1 MFFAWSEFCSG
12 SSRSDFSC
20 IRHWKVFSLTYEA
33 SGMIFGRHARVFLTA
48 SYTHTVRLDP
58 RLHSDCARPSSYQ
71 FVKIVS
77 VGSGRISRGPAG
89 FSATTTN
96 RIMKVTVILWSF
108 TNASRGEET
117 WKSFMEY
124 VAQENNQSWL
134 VLSASWETEKNPNLI
149 SLIMLYA
156 VSCHQYV
163 TYVPWEAKELW
174 RNREQI
180 TILSSSKH
188 SYTLIRGR
196 KKLHS

>member
-1 MFFAWSEFCSG
+1 MSKSQIVITDILESPSYAGIDDMFSSQVKQCSSPEANFCSG

-48 SYTHTVRLDP
+48 SSTHTVLDP

-96 RIMKVTVILWSF
+96 RILKVTVILWSF

-117 WKSFMEY
+117 WKSFIIAG
-124 VAQENNQSWL
+124 VR
-134 VLSASWETEKNPNLI
+134 SAGE
-149 SLIMLYA
+149 
-156 VSCHQYV
+156 
-163 TYVPWEAKELW
+163 
-174 RNREQI
+174 
-180 TILSSSKH
+180 
-188 SYTLIRGR
+188 
-196 KKLHS
+196 